1 MRFGAVPV
9 GDALGAIVAHTVRL
23 GGGEVLK
30 KGHVLTAGDVAGLQ
44 AAGHAE
50 VIVARL
56 DDGDVPEDAAAAQLA
71 AAAAGP
77 GVRVAAAATGRS
89 NLHAETAGVVV
100 IDRER
105 VDRLNL
111 VDEAVTL
118 ATVAPFAPVRAGDM
132 IATVKVI
139 PFAARREV
147 VDACAA
153 TAGGR
158 AVSVAPFRPCAM
170 GLVLTRLPGT
180 RESVLDRAAAAQRVR
195 AQRLGGEL
203 TRELRCAH
211 DEASVTAAL
220 GELLDAGCS
229 PVLLLGASAI
239 VDRRDVIPAA
249 VERAGGVILH
259 LGMPVDPGNLLL
271 LGQRGATPILGV
283 PGCARSLK
291 RSGFDMVLERLAAG
305 LPVTRADVMT
315 MGIGGLLTEIAARPH
330 PREGDGAPVVPEPA
344 VAAVVLAAGSSRRMG
359 EVNKLLVEIDGAPMI
374 AGVVD
379 AILATRARPVVVVTG
394 HDDARVRAALAG
406 RDVTFV
412 HNPEHAAGM
421 STSLRAGVG
430 QLGEDL
436 DGALICLADMPRVR
450 PAHLE
455 ALLGAFDPDDGRTI
469 CVPTWERRRGNPV
482 LFAARY
488 FPEMRLVQGD
498 VGARALLEKHA
509 DAICYVPMDDRG
521 VTLDVDTP
529 EALEGLRRLPSAAR
543 AR

>member
-1 MRFGAVPV
+1 MRFGPIPV
-9 GDALGAIVAHTVRL
+9 AEALGAIVVHTVRL
-23 GGGEVLK
+23 GAGEILK
-30 KGHVLTAGDVAGLQ
+30 KGTALAAAHLAALQ

-50 VIVARL
+50 VIAARL
-56 DDGDVPEDAAAAQLA
+56 DEGDVPEDAAAAQIG

-77 GVRVAAAATGRS
+77 GVRAAEAATGRS
-89 NLHAETAGVVV
+89 NLHADAAGLVV

-118 ATVAPFAPVRAGDM
+118 ATVAPFTRVRAGDM
-132 IATVKVI
+132 IATVKII

-153 TAGGR
+153 VAGGR
-158 AVSVAPFRPCAM
+158 ALAVAPFQPCAA

-180 RESVLDRAAAAQRVR
+180 KESVLDRGAAAQRVR
-195 AQRLGGEL
+195 VARLGGEVA
-203 TRELRCAH
+203 REIRCAH
-211 DEASVTAAL
+211 DEASVTAAVRA
-220 GELLDAGCS
+220 LLDEGRS
-229 PVLLLGASAI
+229 PLLLLGASAI
-239 VDRRDVIPAA
+239 VDRRDVLPAA

-271 LGQRGATPILGV
+271 LAQRGATPILGV

-291 RSGFDMVLERLAAG
+291 RSGFDMILERLAAG

-315 MGIGGLLTEIAARPH
+315 MGLGGLLVDIPARPH
-330 PREGDGAPVVPEPA
+330 PREGGGAGAAAIPEPA
-344 VAAVVLAAGSSRRMG
+344 VAAIVLAAGRSRRMG
-359 EVNKLLVEIDGAPMI
+359 EVNKLLAEVDGAPMI

-379 AILATRARPVVVVTG
+379 AILATRARPVIVVTG
-394 HDDARVRAALAG
+394 HEGERVRAALAG
-406 RDVTFV
+406 REVTFV
-412 HNPEHAAGM
+412 HNPRYAEGM
-421 STSLRAGVG
+421 STSLRAGLG
-430 QLGEDL
+430 QLGDDL
-436 DGALICLADMPRVR
+436 DGALVCLADMPRVR

-455 ALLGAFDPDDGRTI
+455 ALLGAFDPDDGRAL

-488 FPEMRLVQGD
+488 FPEMCLVEGD

-509 DAICYVPMDDRG
+509 DTVCYVPMDDRG
-521 VTLDVDTP
+521 VTVDVDTP
-529 EALEGLRRLPSAAR
+529 EALEALAREPRRR
-543 AR
+543 

>member
-1 MRFGAVPV
+1 MRFGAIPV
-9 GDALGAIVAHTVRL
+9 GEALGAIVAHTMRL
-23 GGGEVLK
+23 GGSEILK
-30 KGHVLTAGDVAGLQ
+30 KGTVLAAAHLAGLE
-44 AAGHAE
+44 AAGYAE
-50 VIVARL
+50 VIAARL
-56 DDGDVPEDAAAAQLA
+56 DSGDVPEDAAAAQIG

-77 GVRVAAAATGRS
+77 GVRVAEAAAGRS
-89 NLHAETAGVVV
+89 NLHAEAAGIVV

-118 ATVAPFAPVRAGDM
+118 ATVAPFARVRAGDM
-132 IATVKVI
+132 IATVKII

-153 TAGGR
+153 VAGSR
-158 AVSVAPFRPCAM
+158 AVSVAPFRPCTA

-195 AQRLGGEL
+195 AQRLGGEV
-203 TRELRCAH
+203 TREIRCAH
-211 DEASVTAAL
+211 DEASVAAAV
-220 GELLDAGCS
+220 GALLDEGCS
-229 PVLLLGASAI
+229 PLLLLGASAI

-249 VERAGGVILH
+249 IERAGGVILH

-271 LGQRGATPILGV
+271 LAQRGATPILGV

-291 RSGFDMVLERLAAG
+291 RSGFDMVLERLVAG
-305 LPVTRADVMT
+305 LPVTRTDVMT
-315 MGIGGLLTEIAARPH
+315 MGIGGLLGDIVARPY
-330 PREGDGAPVVPEPA
+330 PREGESARPIPEPA
-344 VAAVVLAAGSSRRMG
+344 VAAIVLAAGSSRRMG
-359 EVNKLLVEIDGAPMI
+359 EINKLLAEVDGAPMI

-394 HDDARVRAALAG
+394 HEDERVRAALAG

-412 HNPEHAAGM
+412 HNPHHAEGM
-421 STSLRAGVG
+421 STSLRAGLG
-430 QLGEDL
+430 QLGDDL
-436 DGALICLADMPRVR
+436 DGALLCLADMPRVR

-455 ALLGAFDPDDGRTI
+455 ALLGAFDPDDGRAI

-488 FPEMRLVQGD
+488 FAEMRLVEGD

-509 DAICYVPMDDRG
+509 DTLCYVPMNDRG
-521 VTLDVDTP
+521 VTLDIDTP
-529 EALEGLRRLPSAAR
+529 EALEALSREPRER
-543 AR
+543 